1 MQRLE
6 VSGAVRPLYGTLGV
20 RGLIYVYMIWEIRVG
35 CMRVFARVVR
45 NISQQ
50 ALLGD
55 LVGDSCTLVFF
66 SCASAA
72 EDVLIR

>member
-1 MQRLE
+1 ML
-6 VSGAVRPLYGTLGV
+6 SGL
-20 RGLIYVYMIWEIRVG
+20 LIYVYMIWEIRVG
-35 CMRVFARVVR
+35 WMRVFARVVR

-55 LVGDSCTLVFF
+55 LGGDWGTLVFF